1 MRKIDD
7 IKDYF
12 IAAIILLLAI
22 TLMVNRHDG
31 SLQNTRKVSMTV
43 LSFLEQPL
51 SNVRIYR
58 QAVSTNT
65 YLHRQNILLQDE
77 LSRLRSVEQ
86 QNRVLRSLLEFR
98 DRSDLPLIPVQIVAK
113 NLSSRNLSTVNSF
126 LTVNAGE
133 EDGAKIGMP
142 VINSDGLIGTIIV
155 TSSKYSQ
162 VLPYSNSIFRVSAQI
177 ENSRAYGI
185 VSWPGN
191 SPREL
196 VMDFVPETILVEP
209 GQQVFTSGYSNQ
221 YPAGI
226 PIGEVTRVEPGR
238 GVDTQTIYLNAL
250 AELSNLAEAF
260 IVEFVPDTTVN
271 DLIDDQM
278 SLF

>member
-1 MRKIDD
+1 MRKLDD

-51 SNVRIYR
+51 SNFRVYR

-65 YLHRQNILLQDE
+65 YLHRQNVLLQDQ

-86 QNRVLRSLLEFR
+86 QNEVLRSLLNFR
-98 DRSDLPLIPVQIVAK
+98 ERSDLPLIPVQIVAK
-113 NLSSRNLSTVNSF
+113 NLISANSF
-126 LTVNAGE
+126 MTINAGE
-133 EDGAKIGMP
+133 NDGVQVGMP
-142 VINSDGLIGTIIV
+142 VINSDGLIGTIII
-155 TSSKYSQ
+155 TSASYSQ

-185 VSWPGN
+185 VSWPGP
-191 SPREL
+191 SQREL
-196 VMDFVPETILVEP
+196 VMNFVPETIFVEP
-209 GQQVFTSGYSNQ
+209 GQSVQTSGYSNQ

-226 PIGEVTRVEPGR
+226 PIGVITRVEPGR
-238 GVDTQTIYLNAL
+238 GVDTQTIYLNAYTDL
-250 AELSNLAEAF
+250 NAIAEAF
-260 IVEFVPDTTVN
+260 VIEFYPDTTVT
-271 DLIDDQM
+271 DLIDEQT

>member
-12 IAAIILLLAI
+12 LAAILLLLAI

-31 SLQNTRKVSMTV
+31 SLQNTRKVSITV

-51 SNVRIYR
+51 SNFRIYR

-65 YLHRQNILLQDE
+65 YLHRQNILLQYE

-98 DRSDLPLIPVQIVAK
+98 DRSDLPLIPVQVVAK
-113 NLSSRNLSTVNSF
+113 NLSSTNRF
-126 LTVNAGE
+126 LTVNAGK
-133 EDGAKIGMP
+133 DHGVNVGMP
-142 VINSDGLIGTIIV
+142 VINSDGLVGTIIV
-155 TSSKYSQ
+155 TSSNYSQ

-185 VSWPGN
+185 VSWPCN
-191 SPREL
+191 TSREL
-196 VMDFVPETILVEP
+196 VMHYVPETISVEP
-209 GQQVFTSGYSNQ
+209 GQYVLTSGYSNQ

-226 PIGEVTRVEPGR
+226 PIGEITRVEPGR
-238 GVDTQTIYLNAL
+238 GVDTQTIYLNAFTDL
-250 AELSNLAEAF
+250 YNLAEAF
-260 IVEFVPDTTVN
+260 IVEFVPDTTIN
-271 DLIDDQM
+271 DLIDEQM

>member
-51 SNVRIYR
+51 ANFRIYR

-86 QNRVLRSLLEFR
+86 QNRVLRSLLDLR
-98 DRSDLPLIPVQIVAK
+98 DRSDLPMIPVQIVAK
-113 NLSSRNLSTVNSF
+113 NLSTVNSF
-126 LTVNAGE
+126 LTVSAGE
-133 EDGAKIGMP
+133 EDGATIGMP
-142 VINSDGLIGTIIV
+142 VINSDGLVGTIIV

-162 VLPYSNSIFRVSAQI
+162 VLPYSNSIFRVSAQV

-185 VSWPGN
+185 VSWPGI

-196 VMDFVPETILVEP
+196 VMHFVPETIPVEP

-226 PIGEVTRVEPGR
+226 PIGEVTRVEPGK
-238 GVDTQTIYLNAL
+238 GVDTQTIYLNAY
-250 AELSNLAEAF
+250 AELNNLAEAF
-260 IVEFVPDTTVN
+260 IIEFVPDTSITDIMN
-271 DLIDDQM
+271 EQM

>member
-22 TLMVNRHDG
+22 TLMVNRHEG
-31 SLQNTRKVSMTV
+31 SLQNTRKLSMAV

-51 SNVRIYR
+51 SNFRVYR

-86 QNRVLRSLLEFR
+86 QNRVLRSLLDFR
-98 DRSDLPLIPVQIVAK
+98 ERSDLPMIPVQVVAK
-113 NLSSRNLSTVNSF
+113 NLESVNSF

-133 EDGAKIGMP
+133 ENGAKIGMP
-142 VINSDGLIGTIIV
+142 LINSDGLIGTIIV
-155 TSSKYSQ
+155 TSKHYSQ

-185 VSWPGN
+185 VSWPEN
-191 SPREL
+191 SSREL
-196 VMDFVPETILVEP
+196 VMHFVPETILVEP
-209 GQQVFTSGYSNQ
+209 GQRVFTSGYSNQ

-238 GVDTQTIYLNAL
+238 GVDTQTIYLNAFT
-250 AELSNLAEAF
+250 ELSNLAEAF
-260 IVEFVPDTTVN
+260 IVEFVPDTTVTDIIN
-271 DLIDDQM
+271 EQLN
-278 SLF
+278 LF

>member
-1 MRKIDD
+1 MRKLDD

-51 SNVRIYR
+51 SNFRVYR

-65 YLHRQNILLQDE
+65 YLHRQNVLLQDQ

-86 QNRVLRSLLEFR
+86 QNEVLRSLLNFR
-98 DRSDLPLIPVQIVAK
+98 ERSNLPLIPVQIVAK
-113 NLSSRNLSTVNSF
+113 NLISANSF
-126 LTVNAGE
+126 MTINAGE
-133 EDGAKIGMP
+133 NDGVQVGMP
-142 VINSDGLIGTIIV
+142 VINSDGLIGTIII
-155 TSSKYSQ
+155 TSASYSQ

-185 VSWPGN
+185 VSWPG
-191 SPREL
+191 SSQREL
-196 VMDFVPETILVEP
+196 VMNFVPETISVEP
-209 GQQVFTSGYSNQ
+209 GQSVQTSGYSNQ

-226 PIGEVTRVEPGR
+226 PIGVITRVEPGR
-238 GVDTQTIYLNAL
+238 GVDTQTIYLDAYTDLNAI
-250 AELSNLAEAF
+250 AEAF
-260 IVEFVPDTTVN
+260 VIEFHPDTTVT
-271 DLIDDQM
+271 DLIEEQT